1 MSPTPTAQ
9 SNVAYC
15 ADLVRGAD
23 FERYAATLFV
33 GPDPRRALLAV
44 FAFNIE
50 IARVRDQISQPLA
63 GEIRLQWWSDLVA
76 GLAHGDAAGNPVAA
90 ELLHAIDQ
98 HALPHALVTR
108 MIDAHRF
115 DLYDQPMRTRT
126 ELESYLEGTAAALFE
141 LGARVLAGEGQPDA
155 ELLRHAG
162 LAFGL
167 TRIVEAL
174 PAHASRGQIVLPLD
188 EFDQAGVVADDVLAG
203 NATPHLQAYLRD
215 VASRARQHLSQALEL
230 MAGARGPARSAF
242 LPLALL
248 DRKLK
253 RMTSA
258 DYQPLKPPAPASN
271 LGVLWT
277 LWRASWREP
286 FRT

>member
-1 MSPTPTAQ
+1 MSPAPTAQ
-9 SNVAYC
+9 SNAAYC

-23 FERYAATLFV
+23 FERYAAALFV
-33 GPDPRRALLAV
+33 GAEPRRALLAV

-50 IARVRDQISQPLA
+50 IARIRDQISQPLA
-63 GEIRLQWWSDLVA
+63 GEIRLQWWSDLLS

-90 ELLHAIDQ
+90 ELLHAIAQ
-98 HALPHALVTR
+98 HALPLALLTR

-115 DLYDQPMRTRT
+115 DLYDEPMQTRAK
-126 ELESYLEGTAAALFE
+126 LEGYLEGTAAALFE
-141 LGARVLAGEGQPDA
+141 LGARVLGTEEQPDA

-167 TRIVEAL
+167 TRIMEAL

-188 EFDQAGVVADDVLAG
+188 EFDQAGVAADDVLAG
-203 NATPHLQAYLRD
+203 KSTPPLQAYVRD
-215 VASRARQHLSQALEL
+215 VALQACRHLSQALEL
-230 MAGARGPARSAF
+230 MLRARGSVRSAL

-253 RMTSA
+253 RIVSA
-258 DYQPLKPPAPASN
+258 DYQPFRPPAPASN
-271 LGVLWT
+271 LAVLWT
-277 LWRASWREP
+277 LWRASRREP